1 MIILEALNLSWLRR
15 ARLRKGMTLV
25 QVAKKIGRDRSM
37 LWRYEN
43 GESQITVK
51 LLLQLLSVY
60 GVSIGDVIER
70 SDAK

>member
-1 MIILEALNLSWLRR
+1 MEALNLSWLRR